1 MEWLKGKSYPFES
14 WPLLTLSRETIPQPL
29 KPINFH
35 PYVKPRV
42 RPGRSSNS
50 PYRSPHEG
58 LTGTCLPQA
67 FRRPPGPLCSRSL
80 AIPSFL
86 TLLFPLPSS
95 RPRSRHRFPA
105 AARPDRAADRL
116 HGRPLHIP
124 SGHLVSSGGGRE
136 WSGEGGGGGHAT
148 RNRRGPTLASRG
160 RAGRGGSAGQ
170 PGRGAGSSEGTAAA
184 AMADHEAG
192 MAPKARRTQGNRGR
206 GERGCPRGAAGVEDP
221 QPVAAGGL
229 RAPGRFCCGV
239 CVCVLFVGFN
249 YYFI

>member
-136 WSGEGGGGGHAT
+136 WSGWGGGGHAT

-192 MAPKARRTQGNRGR
+192 MASKARRAQGNRGR

-221 QPVAAGGL
+221 QPVAARGL
-229 RAPGRFCCGV
+229 RAPGRFCCGG

>member
-136 WSGEGGGGGHAT
+136 WSGGGGGAAT
-148 RNRRGPTLASRG
+148 QRATAAAPPSPRG
-160 RAGRGGSAGQ
+160 AGRGGAAARGSRGAARVALRGRRQRPWQTTKRGWRLKPAGRKVTAAG
-170 PGRGAGSSEGTAAA
+170 GRGAVPEG
-184 AMADHEAG
+184 
-192 MAPKARRTQGNRGR
+192 QRG
-206 GERGCPRGAAGVEDP
+206 
-221 QPVAAGGL
+221 
-229 RAPGRFCCGV
+229 
-239 CVCVLFVGFN
+239 
-249 YYFI
+249 